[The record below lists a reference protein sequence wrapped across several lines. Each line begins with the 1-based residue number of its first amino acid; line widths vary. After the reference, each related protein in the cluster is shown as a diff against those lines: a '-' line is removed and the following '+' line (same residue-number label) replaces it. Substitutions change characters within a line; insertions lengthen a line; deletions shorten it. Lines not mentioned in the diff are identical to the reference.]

1 MIAKNNELTIRREVV
16 ESDLETVRSI
26 IDSSGFFRKDE
37 VEVAVELAGEAL
49 ARGDAS
55 GYHFIFAEID
65 GQTLGFACF
74 GPIPCTLGS
83 YDLYWIAVH
92 QDSRGKGIGQK
103 LLKETEA
110 SVKQMNGRKIYIETS
125 TMEKYE
131 PTRGFYLSAGYEE
144 AARFS
149 DFYDVGDGKVVL
161 VKNIEDQEL
170 GVNILKHK
178 SLPANRLG

>member
-1 MIAKNNELTIRREVV
+1 MASRQTEIKIRRKIK
-16 ESDLETVRSI
+16 ESDLEDVRAI
-26 IDSSGFFRKDE
+26 ANSSGFFRKDE

-49 ARGDAS
+49 EKGEAS
-55 GYHFIFAEID
+55 GYYFLFAEMG

-83 YDLYWIAVH
+83 FDLYWIAVH
-92 QDSRGKGIGQK
+92 QDSRGKGIGQS

-110 SVKQMNGRKIYIETS
+110 LVKQMNGRKIYIETS
-125 TMEKYE
+125 TMAKYD

-149 DFYDVGDGKVVL
+149 DFYDVGDGKIVF
-161 VKNIEDQEL
+161 VKD
-170 GVNILKHK
+170 V
-178 SLPANRLG
+178 

>member
-1 MIAKNNELTIRREVV
+1 MMTKNNEFTIRREVV

-49 ARGDAS
+49 EKGDAS
-55 GYHFIFAEID
+55 GYHFLFAEMD

-74 GPIPCTLGS
+74 GPIPCTIGS
-83 YDLYWIAVH
+83 FDLYWIAVH
-92 QDSRGKGIGQK
+92 QDSRGKGIGLS

-110 SVKQMNGRKIYIETS
+110 LVKQMNGRKIYIETS
-125 TMEKYE
+125 TMPKYD

-149 DFYDVGDGKVVL
+149 DFYDLGDGKVVFE
-161 VKNIEDQEL
+161 KN
-170 GVNILKHK
+170 V
-178 SLPANRLG
+178 

>member
-1 MIAKNNELTIRREVV
+1 MIAKKTEFTIRRKVV
-16 ESDLETVRSI
+16 ESDLEAVRAI
-26 IDSSGFFRKDE
+26 ANSSGFFRKDE

-49 ARGDAS
+49 AKGDAS
-55 GYHFIFAEID
+55 GYYFLFAEMD
-65 GQTLGFACF
+65 GQPLGFACF

-92 QDSRGKGIGQK
+92 QDSRGKGIGQR

-110 SVKQMNGRKIYIETS
+110 SVKEMNGRKIYIETS

-131 PTRGFYLSAGYEE
+131 PTRGFYLSAGYAE

-149 DFYDVGDGKVVL
+149 DFYDVGDGKVVF
-161 VKNIEDQEL
+161 VKD
-170 GVNILKHK
+170 V
-178 SLPANRLG
+178 